1 MNIMARQDRNELAE
15 LKQQLAEVLANNES
29 LRQQNEMLRQQNDLL
44 RKQNESLQKQVGLLQ
59 AEVEE
64 LRRAGKR
71 QATPFARRHWV
82 EYPKRPGR
90 KAGKGRFV
98 QRAKPSL
105 KEVNETKVAELRGCP
120 KCGGKLQDRHRH
132 EQFEIELP
140 KVEPWITRFLT
151 YSGYCPHCR
160 KRVRSW
166 HPDQVSHATGEA
178 GMVFV
183 GPRAKAL
190 ASDLKHRLGV
200 SYAKVSEALNDSFGM
215 HVSRSSWCRAD
226 RKLARTARPI
236 YERLIE
242 LIRQCSTVH
251 VDETGWRIGTLSA
264 WLWVFTNHEITVYDI
279 RANRSSDVVID
290 VLGEKFRGILAT
302 DGFLAY
308 DEKRLSDW
316 LKQKCV
322 GHLLTDLKDLR
333 ESKTGRALQFARQ
346 ITALLQE
353 ALQLKTEKPNLD
365 PFTFAQRARTLE
377 TRLDQLIA
385 PRRRLTDPENARFAK
400 RLRKHR
406 PHLLRFL
413 YVDGLDATNNQAER
427 MIRPAV
433 IIRKTNG
440 CNRTKSGAETH
451 AILSSIL
458 VTAHQHS
465 IPILDYLV
473 QLQRSGTAPPPL
485 ASTLVSH
492 SLPSSLLSP
501 GR

>member
-1 MNIMARQDRNELAE
+1 MSKRRNKNSLPDSKEKRIAE
-15 LKQQLAEVLANNES
+15 LEQQVQQLASIVA
-29 LRQQNEMLRQQNDLL
+29 
-44 RKQNESLQKQVGLLQ
+44 KLQKENERLR

-64 LRRAGKR
+64 LKGTGKR

-82 EYPKRPGR
+82 EHPKRPGR

-105 KEVNETKVAELRGCP
+105 KEVNETKVAELPCCP
-120 KCGGKLQDRHRH
+120 ECGGKLHQRRTH
-132 EQFEIELP
+132 EQFEIDLP
-140 KVEPWITRFLT
+140 KVEPWITRYLT
-151 YSGYCPHCR
+151 YSGYCGQCR
-160 KRVRSW
+160 KRMRSW
-166 HPDQVSHATGEA
+166 HPDQISHATGAA
-178 GMVFV
+178 GRVVV
-183 GPRAKAL
+183 GPRAKSL

-215 HVSRSSWCRAD
+215 HVSRSGWCRAD
-226 RKLARTARPI
+226 RKLARTAQPI

-242 LIRQCSTVH
+242 LIRQCSVVH
-251 VDETGWRIGTLSA
+251 ADETGWRIGTLSA

-290 VLGEKFRGILAT
+290 ILGEKFKGILAS

-308 DEKRLSDW
+308 DQKRLSDW
-316 LKQKCV
+316 VKQKCV
-322 GHLLTDLKDLR
+322 GHLLADLKEMR
-333 ESKTGRALQFARQ
+333 ESKTGRALQFAQ
-346 ITALLQE
+346 QMTALLQE
-353 ALQLKTEKPNLD
+353 ALQLKAEKPSLD

-385 PRRRLTDPENARFAK
+385 PTRRLTDQDNVRFAK

-413 YVDGLDATNNQAER
+413 YLDGLDATNNQAER

-433 IIRKTNG
+433 IVRKTNG
-440 CNRTKSGAETH
+440 CNRTKAGAETH
-451 AILSSIL
+451 AVLSSIL

-473 QLQRSGTAPPPL
+473 QLQRAGTAPPPL
-485 ASTLVSH
+485 ASTFCYPYQTSVA
-492 SLPSSLLSP
+492 PP
-501 GR
+501 ARR